1 MCGIFGLIVKEN
13 SDYDYKFI
21 KKLTEELAL
30 LSESRGKES
39 AGFSIYNPG
48 KENDNGKISVIKGAE
63 TVSKLIDNGKFDKFY
78 LEANGLDKAGLNSII
93 KHPFAL
99 TGHSRL
105 VTNGTQ
111 LLDFNNQPV
120 IKDGIVGI
128 HNGIITNVDDL
139 WEMFTDLNR
148 EFEVD
153 TEILLSLIRSFINE
167 GSSLPEAFVKVFNVI
182 QGAAS
187 IAFMFNDKNCLSLV
201 TNCGSL
207 YLINNSRN
215 DIVIFASEEY
225 FLKELMS
232 INHIQNMI
240 GEHTIKQV
248 HAFTGYLYNIKTL
261 EHEFIKTNEP
271 YESKNI
277 DFNSDKKLSI
287 DYKPEGKT
295 TYTAPSISASQE
307 AHLKS
312 LLKYDY
318 ENVAKLRRCTKC
330 LLPETFPF
338 IKYDDKGVCNV
349 CNNYK
354 PMGNPKS
361 LEKLMELV
369 EPYRSKTG
377 VTDCIVPFSGGR
389 DSSYSLHIIK
399 KELKLNPITITYDWG
414 MVTDLAR
421 RNIARV
427 TGKLGVEN
435 ILVSA
440 DIKMKRENIGKNV
453 TAWLKKPAL
462 GMIPLFMVGDKYF
475 IYHTMELRNKTGVRL
490 NLWGSNKLENTD
502 FKVGFC
508 GVGLDFDKKR
518 IDSVKLTNMLKLF
531 KFYGGNFL
539 FNPSY
544 LNSSLVDSFGA
555 FLSRYVKERKDYYH
569 FFDYVKWDEHQ
580 IESTII
586 NEYEWETAPDTKS
599 TWRIG
604 DGTAGFYNYI
614 YYSVAGFSE
623 IDTFRSNQ
631 IREGMITREEG
642 MKFILEEN
650 APRYESLK
658 FYFDTINVD
667 FEKAIKIINN
677 IPKLYRDKI

>member
-21 KKLTEELAL
+21 KKLTEDLAL
-30 LSESRGKES
+30 FSESRGKES
-39 AGFSIYNPG
+39 AGFSIYNPAAG
-48 KENDNGKISVIKGAE
+48 KFSVIKGAE
-63 TVSKLIDNGKFDKFY
+63 TVSKLINEGKFDKFF
-78 LEANGLDKAGLNSII
+78 LEANELKEDELNSAV
-93 KHPFAL
+93 KNPFAL

-128 HNGIITNVDDL
+128 HNGIITNVDDI
-139 WEMFTDLNR
+139 WESFTDLNR

-153 TEILLSLIRSFINE
+153 TEVLLSLIRQFIND
-167 GSSLPEAFVKVFNVI
+167 GSSLPEAFVKVFNLI
-182 QGAAS
+182 KGAAS
-187 IAFMFNDKNCLSLV
+187 IAFMFNDKNCLALV

-207 YLINNSRN
+207 YKINNSRN
-215 DIVIFASEEY
+215 DTVIFASEEY
-225 FLKELMS
+225 FLKELMN
-232 INHIQNMI
+232 INHIRNMI

-261 EHEFIKTNEP
+261 EHEFIKTKGP
-271 YESKNI
+271 YEKKNI
-277 DFNSDKKLSI
+277 NFDTDKKLAI
-287 DYKPEGKT
+287 DYKPEGKIK
-295 TYTAPSISASQE
+295 YTPPHISASHE

-318 ENVAKLRRCTKC
+318 ENVSKLRRCTKC

-338 IKYDDKGVCNV
+338 IKYDDKGVCNI

-354 PMGNPKS
+354 PMKNPKT
-361 LEKLMELV
+361 LENLIELV
-369 EPYRSKTG
+369 EPYRRKNG
-377 VTDCIVPFSGGR
+377 ATDCIVPFSGGR
-389 DSSYSLHIIK
+389 DSSYSLHVIK

-462 GMIPLFMVGDKYF
+462 GLIPLFMIGDKYF
-475 IYHTMELRNKTGVRL
+475 FYHTMELRKKTGVKL

-508 GVGLDFDKKR
+508 GVPLNFNKKR
-518 IDSVKLTNMLKLF
+518 IDSLKL
-531 KFYGGNFL
+531 KNIITLMGFYGKNFL
-539 FNPSY
+539 GNPGY
-544 LNSSLVDSFGA
+544 LNSSLYDTIGA
-555 FLSRYVKERKDYYH
+555 FVSRYMTERKDYYH
-569 FFDYVKWDEHQ
+569 FFDYVQWDEHQ

-642 MKFILEEN
+642 MKFIQEEN

-667 FEKAIKIINN
+667 FESAIKIINN

>member
-13 SDYDYKFI
+13 SDYEYGFV

-30 LSESRGKES
+30 FSESRGKES
-39 AGFSIYNPG
+39 AGFAIYNPLL
-48 KENDNGKISVIKGAE
+48 NKISVIKGAE
-63 TVSKLIDNGKFDKFY
+63 TVSKLIDNGKFDTFFY
-78 LEANGLDKAGLNSII
+78 QSNGIDKRELKSKI
-93 KHPFAL
+93 KSSFAL

-128 HNGIITNVDDL
+128 HNGIITNVDEL
-139 WEMFTDLNR
+139 WQKFSELKR
-148 EFEVD
+148 ECEVD
-153 TEILLSLIRSFINE
+153 TEILLSLIRKFINDGCPLDE
-167 GSSLPEAFVKVFNVI
+167 SFVKVFNLI
-182 QGAAS
+182 KGAAS
-187 IAFMFNDKNCLSLV
+187 IAFMFEDKNCLALF

-207 YLINNSRN
+207 YSVTNERN
-215 DIVIFASEEY
+215 DVLIFASEEY
-225 FLKELMS
+225 FLKELMQIKS
-232 INHIQNMI
+232 ISNSLGNY
-240 GEHTIKQV
+240 TIKQLPS
-248 HAFTGYLYNIKTL
+248 FSGLLFKISTL
-261 EHEFIKTNEP
+261 ESEEVKTKEN
-271 YESKNI
+271 YSSKGI
-277 DFNSDKKLSI
+277 CFDSGSKFEI
-287 DYKPEGKT
+287 EYKPEGIKPFIP
-295 TYTAPSISASQE
+295 ANISASE
-307 AHLKS
+307 DAKLKN
-312 LLKYDY
+312 LLKYDF
-318 ENVAKLRRCTKC
+318 ETVSKLKRCAKC

-338 IKYDDKGVCNV
+338 IEFDSQGICNV
-349 CNNYK
+349 CKNYK
-354 PMGNPKS
+354 PSSHPDS
-361 LEKLMELV
+361 FDKLMELV
-369 EPYRSKTG
+369 EPYRSKNG
-377 VTDCIVPFSGGR
+377 GIDCIVPFSGGR
-389 DSSYSLHIIK
+389 DSSYSLHMIK

-440 DIKMKRENIGKNV
+440 DIKMKRENIRKNV
-453 TAWLKKPAL
+453 TAWLRKPAL

-475 IYHTMELRNKTGVRL
+475 FYHTMELRKKTGVRL

-518 IDSVKLTNMLKLF
+518 IDALKLKNVF
-531 KFYGGNFL
+531 KLIGFYGGNFL
-539 FNPSY
+539 TNPSY
-544 LNSSLVDSFGA
+544 LNSSLYDTFGA
-555 FLSRYVKERKDYYH
+555 FLSRYVRERKDYYH
-569 FFDYVKWDEHQ
+569 FFDYIQWDEHK
-580 IESTII
+580 IEDTII

-631 IREGMITREEG
+631 IREGMITREQG
-642 MKFILEEN
+642 LKYIQEEN

-658 FYFDTINVD
+658 FYFDTINLD
-667 FEKAIKIINN
+667 FEKAINIINN
-677 IPKLYRDKI
+677 IPKLYKDKV